1 MISQGSNSKFNFELV
16 SGDVII
22 VPAINNTVV
31 ISGEVQQ
38 EGIINID
45 RPISAKAA
53 IDYVGGFTNK
63 SVKKEV
69 YVEYQNGLRKVTKTF
84 LFFKFYPRVY
94 PGSIVVVPEKAE
106 NEQKTSVGEIVGYTT
121 SLVSIIA
128 LIKSLLV
135 MNEIQNQ
142 HTSEDEIDLIELFK
156 KVYNE
161 KKLIFKAT
169 LFAVVLG
176 IVYALF
182 QPNEFTS
189 STTFIPQLSSGVKT
203 GGSSLGGLASL
214 AGINLGGMESSSEFP
229 PTLYP
234 QVVESVGFKLDL
246 LASTINL
253 NDEEILVKD
262 YFSNQGSSF
271 NVLGTIKKYTIGLPS
286 LVLGSFNSQDVALS
300 KSEIYSVS
308 QEDKELFNTISDA
321 LSLSIND
328 KEGFITISFTDSDKN
343 IAAQITQITQNL
355 LQEKIIE
362 FKNQS
367 SNEMLDFAI
376 KQYDENKN
384 SYEKLQDERAIFV
397 DKNINISSSLFQNK
411 LDRIESEV
419 NISESI
425 VQQLASQVEQAKLQ
439 VNKDTPVFTTIQ
451 PVTIPFERSAPKRS
465 LIVIVF
471 GFLGIVVSV
480 GYVLVKE
487 PLNEIIKS
495 IKS

>member
-1 MISQGSNSKFNFELV
+1 
-16 SGDVII
+16 
-22 VPAINNTVV
+22 
-31 ISGEVQQ
+31 
-38 EGIINID
+38 
-45 RPISAKAA
+45 
-53 IDYVGGFTNK
+53 
-63 SVKKEV
+63 
-69 YVEYQNGLRKVTKTF
+69 
-84 LFFKFYPRVY
+84 
-94 PGSIVVVPEKAE
+94 
-106 NEQKTSVGEIVGYTT
+106 
-121 SLVSIIA
+121 
-128 LIKSLLV
+128 

-142 HTSEDEIDLIELFK
+142 HTSEDEIDLIELIK
-156 KVYNE
+156 KVYKE
-161 KKLIFKAT
+161 KKLILKVT

-214 AGINLGGMESSSEFP
+214 AGINLGGMESSSQFP
-229 PTLYP
+229 PSLYP
-234 QVVESVGFKLDL
+234 QVVNGIPFQLDL
-246 LASTINL
+246 LSS
-253 NDEEILVKD
+253 EISFNNKSHTVKN
-262 YFSNQGSSF
+262 YLLEKKTSSF
-271 NVLGTIKKYTIGLPS
+271 NILGTIKKYTIGLPS
-286 LVLGSFNSQDVALS
+286 LILSSFKKQNENILVR
-300 KSEIYSVS
+300 SEIYSIN
-308 QEDKELFNTISDA
+308 QEDQGLFNVISNA
-321 LSLSIND
+321 LSLLINT
-328 KEGFITISFTDSDKN
+328 EGGFITISFTDSDKN
-343 IAAQITQITQNL
+343 IAAQITQIAQDL

-376 KQYDENKN
+376 KQYTENKN
-384 SYEKLQDERAIFV
+384 SYEKLQDQRAIFV

-451 PVTIPFERSAPKRS
+451 PVTIPFKKSAPRRS
-465 LIVIVF
+465 LIVIAF

>member
-1 MISQGSNSKFNFELV
+1 
-16 SGDVII
+16 
-22 VPAINNTVV
+22 
-31 ISGEVQQ
+31 
-38 EGIINID
+38 
-45 RPISAKAA
+45 
-53 IDYVGGFTNK
+53 
-63 SVKKEV
+63 
-69 YVEYQNGLRKVTKTF
+69 
-84 LFFKFYPRVY
+84 
-94 PGSIVVVPEKAE
+94 
-106 NEQKTSVGEIVGYTT
+106 
-121 SLVSIIA
+121 
-128 LIKSLLV
+128 

-253 NDEEILVKD
+253 NDEEIFVKD
-262 YFSNQGSSF
+262 YFSNQGSSLNF
-271 NVLGTIKKYTIGLPS
+271 LGTIKKYTIGLPS
-286 LVLGSFNSQDVALS
+286 LLLGSFNSQDFALS

-308 QEDKELFNTISDA
+308 QEDKELFDIISDA

-328 KEGFITISFTDSDKN
+328 KEGFITISFTENNKN
-343 IAAQITQITQNL
+343 VAAQLTQISQNL

-362 FKNQS
+362 FKNKS
-367 SNEMLDFAI
+367 SKEMLDFAL
-376 KQYDENKN
+376 KQYSEKKE

-411 LDRIESEV
+411 LSRLESEV

-439 VNKDTPVFTTIQ
+439 VNKDTPVFTTIK

-465 LIVIVF
+465 IIVITF
-471 GFLGIVVSV
+471 LFLGFVLSC

-487 PLNEIIKS
+487 PASAILKS

>member
-1 MISQGSNSKFNFELV
+1 
-16 SGDVII
+16 
-22 VPAINNTVV
+22 
-31 ISGEVQQ
+31 
-38 EGIINID
+38 
-45 RPISAKAA
+45 
-53 IDYVGGFTNK
+53 
-63 SVKKEV
+63 
-69 YVEYQNGLRKVTKTF
+69 
-84 LFFKFYPRVY
+84 
-94 PGSIVVVPEKAE
+94 
-106 NEQKTSVGEIVGYTT
+106 
-121 SLVSIIA
+121 
-128 LIKSLLV
+128 

-246 LASTINL
+246 LASTIKL
-253 NDEEILVKD
+253 NDEEIFVKD
-262 YFSNQGSSF
+262 YFSNQDSSLNF
-271 NVLGTIKKYTIGLPS
+271 LGTIKKYTIGLPS
-286 LVLGSFNSQDVALS
+286 LLLGSFNSQDFALS

-308 QEDKELFNTISDA
+308 QEDKELFDIISDA

-328 KEGFITISFTDSDKN
+328 KAGFITISFTDNDRN
-343 IAAQITQITQNL
+343 IAAQLTQITQNL

-367 SNEMLDFAI
+367 SNDMLDFAL
-376 KQYDENKN
+376 KQYSEKKE
-384 SYEKLQDERAIFV
+384 SYETLQDERAIFV

-411 LDRIESEV
+411 LSRLESEV
-419 NISESI
+419 SISESI

-439 VNKDTPVFTTIQ
+439 VNKDTPVFTTIK

-465 LIVIVF
+465 LIVIT
-471 GFLGIVVSV
+471 FLLLGLVLSC

-487 PLNEIIKS
+487 PASDILKS

>member
-1 MISQGSNSKFNFELV
+1 
-16 SGDVII
+16 
-22 VPAINNTVV
+22 
-31 ISGEVQQ
+31 
-38 EGIINID
+38 
-45 RPISAKAA
+45 
-53 IDYVGGFTNK
+53 
-63 SVKKEV
+63 
-69 YVEYQNGLRKVTKTF
+69 
-84 LFFKFYPRVY
+84 
-94 PGSIVVVPEKAE
+94 
-106 NEQKTSVGEIVGYTT
+106 
-121 SLVSIIA
+121 
-128 LIKSLLV
+128 
-135 MNEIQNQ
+135 
-142 HTSEDEIDLIELFK
+142 
-156 KVYNE
+156 
-161 KKLIFKAT
+161 
-169 LFAVVLG
+169 
-176 IVYALF
+176 
-182 QPNEFTS
+182 
-189 STTFIPQLSSGVKT
+189 
-203 GGSSLGGLASL
+203 
-214 AGINLGGMESSSEFP
+214 
-229 PTLYP
+229 
-234 QVVESVGFKLDL
+234 
-246 LASTINL
+246 
-253 NDEEILVKD
+253 
-262 YFSNQGSSF
+262 SF

-308 QEDKELFNTISDA
+308 QEDKELFNTIADA

-384 SYEKLQDERAIFV
+384 SYEKLQDKRAIFV